1 MASLKDLA
9 ENIKKL
15 FNNTASNFNQPRTQ
29 SWQNKQPVFK
39 TPLAQARP
47 IQWGQVGQQVQQQ
60 APNVIKQSRP
70 LVNNFLNLSAG
81 GINSKLPTYGQI
93 GNTLINNAKASYQR
107 TADITKALGKTTNPQ
122 IAQWSKGKIGLMTP
136 EDEKA
141 IKDDMIFMV
150 GNIGGLGKLARIKS
164 PEYQKAY
171 KGFVHDIKNSSFV
184 NNIGRDLK
192 EAEVQVLIDKL
203 SKFNPNQFRSM
214 WDQQAIKL
222 ARFMSLHKSGVVA
235 NLPRVGLGTKEVGK
249 KPTKVLTNNESRAI
263 QEVFNQK
270 LEHIKQLSSSADDYS
285 NKLTKLVQDT
295 IKSNNRDRTVLSGL
309 RTSLNKELI
318 GSVGE
323 QGGYKQNYAML
334 QTLKKDPNWAHL
346 ETIEANIAQLD
357 DFLLNASKKPIAQPP
372 TPKAGLYDTGK
383 LQSKK
388 LEFDALVKK
397 MESEK
402 ARLNKIDPN
411 RQISVMGDNLLSSK
425 DYNRMQELGGEISR
439 TEDALRGISSQADI
453 KEIVQL
459 KRQLRQKGISFNEKA
474 SKQELQSLAGKV
486 NLVSEVKPS
495 GLKSVD
501 AGANPVINQ
510 SRVAQPTTGGA
521 TGQNLVVKSSS
532 PVLKSEGYGA
542 VKMPEKATEKIRIVS
557 KQTSPVGKTSS
568 PSPIIPQTGVNKTGF
583 ISKMRERVQDN
594 WIRIKNLERQKGVKV
609 DESTSPYLKEELYH
623 GRVATRLENVKDTI
637 KQIDQDIL
645 NTSKTTKIADKEL
658 KTQINKYLQA
668 KHAPERNAIHGD
680 GAAGMTN
687 KEAQATIK
695 ELSKNKEIVR
705 LSGKVK
711 ELNNKTLDILYE
723 GQVID
728 KKTYDLLKTTYKE
741 HVPLNRVMS
750 ETDDMTQILVN
761 KGFNVK
767 GTGIKRAKGS
777 EREVADILTNTVAN
791 VEAAIVRAEKN
802 RVNLATLKFA
812 RNNPQL
818 GIFEEIRPQAIGE
831 TFGGKAILQKVED
844 PLVLTI
850 RENGKPVY
858 LKIKDEKLASAF
870 QGIGN
875 ERLPS
880 LFKFVETF
888 TRFYSGLHTRFNPE
902 FAFSNKVRD
911 LQEMAVYMASQK
923 GVGFTGAFKAVG
935 RDTGSAKAILDAIR
949 GKTTEDARL
958 YNQMRMDGGTTGG
971 MALSTRKQVEINLKQ
986 IEQINRSNPRKA
998 VEKLLEGFDKWNTIF
1013 EDSTRLSVYKEALS
1027 RGFSREHAASLAKNS
1042 TVNFNKKGTGGPIIN
1057 ALYMFSN
1064 ASIQGSVKMLRALK
1078 DPKVLATVSTL
1089 MGASAYTV
1097 NSWNDAIDPKWR
1109 DKVTAWDKMSNV
1121 VVMLPSDEGVKYITL
1136 PVSWGTKPLWAM
1148 ANASYDLATGNMD
1161 IKEGA
1166 SLIANAAFDA
1176 YNPAG
1181 GTSLVSAATPTIFDT
1196 PFELF
1201 FNQSWTGSSIKPDWM
1216 KGLPQAE
1223 QKWKDTDKTLSG
1235 KVASVLT
1242 SSLSKNT
1249 NRLIDIS
1256 PNDLLYAY
1264 QAYIGGTGKFLS
1276 RAINTGTSL
1285 ISGEVAP
1292 AKDTPFINRFY
1303 KTRSDEQV
1311 QSSIAKQSQVGFMS
1325 SLKKYDTGSVEQK
1338 EAIKTYLRQLGSDNE
1353 RQSVLFKLRDQGFDT
1368 KGISYSAKK
1377 LGGMTNTPITAENIT
1392 FEKNPEDPKNIFE
1405 KVSLAA
1411 RGVLVDPENTIK
1423 AIFTQEE
1430 LRKIEGN
1437 AVILKR
1443 QEFLNKSK
1451 DKSLARDHIIPLG
1464 LGGDNSDENLQYV
1477 DKEWHAKKTAL
1488 DTKLIKQLQNG
1499 QITKEEARKQVKEWV
1514 ANNPTKVYV
1523 LEEGAEKIG
1532 SFTDSENVYTYTDKE
1547 SGNEITVDLS
1557 EPIEAPKYTGNKE
1570 VDKKLK
1576 SRYTS
1581 AINKR
1586 INDIVDLYENGQL
1599 TADEAEKLIGEI
1611 RTQASKAGGS
1621 GKGKK
1626 PKKITIKSLTPS
1638 KAITFSK
1645 SSAKLPSAIKLKS
1658 PPVLKT
1664 NKARKINIKVADT
1677 KVPALKIKPFKNSL
1691 TEGFIK
1697 LK

>member
-1 MASLKDLA
+1 MINDLKKRLQ
-9 ENIKKL
+9 ELLNGG
-15 FNNTASNFNQPRTQ
+15 SQ
-29 SWQNKQPVFK
+29 SVSQIIPQAQKAIQQNVVQPVQKVDWGGLANK
-39 TPLAQARP
+39 TGQAFLQNQKLAPYNQQLFEIPKINVPQAKP
-47 IQWGQVGQQVQQQ
+47 IQWGQVGQQ

-122 IAQWSKGKIGLMTP
+122 IAQWSKGKIGLKTP

-295 IKSNNRDRTVLSGL
+295 IKSNSGDRIVLSGL

-318 GSVGE
+318 GSIGE

-357 DFLLNASKKPIAQPP
+357 DFLLNASKKPV
-372 TPKAGLYDTGK
+372 G
-383 LQSKK
+383 
-388 LEFDALVKK
+388 
-397 MESEK
+397 
-402 ARLNKIDPN
+402 
-411 RQISVMGDNLLSSK
+411 
-425 DYNRMQELGGEISR
+425 
-439 TEDALRGISSQADI
+439 QA
-453 KEIVQL
+453 
-459 KRQLRQKGISFNEKA
+459 
-474 SKQELQSLAGKV
+474 
-486 NLVSEVKPS
+486 
-495 GLKSVD
+495 
-501 AGANPVINQ
+501 
-510 SRVAQPTTGGA
+510 TTVGA

-542 VKMPEKATEKIRIVS
+542 VKMPEKATGKFRIVS

-583 ISKMRERVQDN
+583 ISKRRERVQDN

-687 KEAQATIK
+687 KEAQATIS

-750 ETDDMTQILVN
+750 ETDDMTQVLVN

-949 GKTTEDARL
+949 GKTTEGARL

-1599 TADEAEKLIGEI
+1599 TAEEAEKQITEVKNKQDGFLNSNGF
-1611 RTQASKAGGS
+1611 
-1621 GKGKK
+1621 GKK
-1626 PKKITIKSLTPS
+1626 VKIKKGPSFPKITLAKPAQVNFSAP
-1638 KAITFSK
+1638 TFSPI
-1645 SSAKLPSAIKLKS
+1645 SLKKQTQRKV
-1658 PPVLKT
+1658 PIRQLNIDV
-1664 NKARKINIKVADT
+1664 RKI
-1677 KVPALKIKPFKNSL
+1677 LKPNP
-1691 TEGFIK
+1691 
-1697 LK
+1697 